1 MKRNAA
7 VGRSRRVAGDR
18 RRMGARRGRCAV
30 GRCADGR
37 RAANVDPLRTAR
49 RAAVQAWL
57 EADGDAA
64 DRLHRYL
71 EARVLNA
78 SAETPPP
85 AIVVRAW
92 IGTNGAVTRVE
103 FASLGNPDADATLR
117 QLLTAGPLAEPPPPD
132 MLQPLRVR
140 LRLAPNPDAAAAAR
154 FGGAP
159 DVRARAR
166 TWFDIVITYDVI
178 ALAGR

>member
-1 MKRNAA
+1 MKRMQEWGASGWLRRIVVA
-7 VGRSRRVAGDR
+7 WALVG
-18 RRMGARRGRCAV
+18 CAV
-30 GRCADGR
+30 PAVAQTAD
-37 RAANVDPLRTAR
+37 VP
-49 RAAVQAWL
+49 QAWIRYGQLAGQQFQTWL

-78 SAETPPP
+78 RADAPPP

-92 IGTNGAVTRVE
+92 IGANGAVTRVE
-103 FASLGNPDADATLR
+103 FASLGDPDADATLR

-140 LRLAPNPDAAAAAR
+140 LRLAPNPDAAAAAP
-154 FGGAP
+154 ASA
-159 DVRARAR
+159 ARMP
-166 TWFDIVITYDVI
+166 
-178 ALAGR
+178 

>member
-1 MKRNAA
+1 MKRMQQWGVSVGWRAIVVAWALAVGAVPAA
-7 VGRSRRVAGDR
+7 VAQTADVPQTWIRYGQLAGQQF
-18 RRMGARRGRCAV
+18 
-30 GRCADGR
+30 
-37 RAANVDPLRTAR
+37 
-49 RAAVQAWL
+49 QAWL

-78 SAETPPP
+78 SADAPP

-92 IGTNGAVTRVE
+92 IGANGAVTRVE
-103 FASLGNPDADATLR
+103 FASLGDTDADATLR

-140 LRLAPNPDAAAAAR
+140 LRLAPNPDAAAAA
-154 FGGAP
+154 AP
-159 DVRARAR
+159 ASAARMP
-166 TWFDIVITYDVI
+166 
-178 ALAGR
+178 

>member
-1 MKRNAA
+1 MKRRQEWRVSGGWRAIVVAWAFVLGIAPA
-7 VGRSRRVAGDR
+7 VAQTTDVPQAWMRYGQLAGQQFQ
-18 RRMGARRGRCAV
+18 
-30 GRCADGR
+30 
-37 RAANVDPLRTAR
+37 T
-49 RAAVQAWL
+49 WL

-78 SAETPPP
+78 SAAVPPP

-92 IGTNGAVTRVE
+92 IGPNGAVTRVE
-103 FASLGNPDADATLR
+103 FASLGDPDADATLR

-140 LRLAPNPDAAAAAR
+140 LRLAPNPDAAAAAP
-154 FGGAP
+154 ASA
-159 DVRARAR
+159 ARMP
-166 TWFDIVITYDVI
+166 
-178 ALAGR
+178 